1 MQPLLFVALCSAV
14 MADKENATNK
24 PELLVG
30 EEEEDKEEEE
40 DEESES
46 PLVLQSNSD
55 QCLDAEEKISLLDS
69 NKFTGKDSPHATKF
83 GGEEEN
89 EDEED
94 DDKSLLPEK
103 YSRFAFLDCCGVGGF
118 IASYRTTN
126 PQKRITPFAVVL
138 LLVLL
143 LLYVLN
149 QADRLVLAVMI
160 PSGLRCNDA
169 EDDVINSSS
178 NSNDHCPVPPITNTS
193 NSSTL
198 YPDCIPFTD
207 TEQGLLTGPAFV
219 LVYVISGLPL
229 AYLADTRS
237 RPVVLLVGVGFWSVM
252 VFLMGFVN
260 RFWELLLLRVM
271 LGIGE
276 VRERGT
282 R

>member
-1 MQPLLFVALCSAV
+1 
-14 MADKENATNK
+14 MADKENASNK
-24 PELLVG
+24 PEPLA
-30 EEEEDKEEEE
+30 EEEEEEEE

-46 PLVLQSNSD
+46 PLALQSNSD

-69 NKFTGKDSPHATKF
+69 NKFTGNDPHHATKF
-83 GGEEEN
+83 GGEEEEEN
-89 EDEED
+89 EED
-94 DDKSLLPEK
+94 DDKSLLPER
-103 YSRFAFLDCCGVGGF
+103 YSRLAFLDCCGVGGF
-118 IASYRTTN
+118 IASYRSTN

-276 VRERGT
+276 VRETGT